1 MYEPTDEN
9 ELNELLKNN
18 KFVLLYFYAT
28 WCNPC
33 KQLSSDIEKYRS
45 ENTELCVVK
54 INVDTTGDLYETY
67 NISSLPTLK
76 LFINNVEKI
85 GLVGYKESHI
95 STIKSFLQ

>member
-1 MYEPTDEN
+1 MYEPKDEN

-28 WCNPC
+28 WCKPC
-33 KQLSSDIEKYRS
+33 KQLSSDIEKYKS
-45 ENTELCVVK
+45 ENTKLCVVK
-54 INVDTTGDLYETY
+54 INVDTSGDLCETY

-85 GLVGYKESHI
+85 ELVGYKESHVF
-95 STIKSFLQ
+95 TIKSFLQ